1 MEHINKYLSGVLLPL
16 SLAFFAVFFLIKL
29 KGAPLTHPKTM
40 VMSVFGGG
48 EGERKSSVRAVILAL
63 AGTLGVGNIA
73 GVASAIALGGAGAV
87 LWMWISALLAMILK
101 YSEVVL
107 ALVHRRSRNGEYYG
121 GAMYYMRD
129 FFNSRKKYSIGI
141 AYSSIFTLLCL
152 LNGFTMGCM
161 IQSNAISQSLKSS
174 LGIGE
179 KISGAV
185 IAALIF
191 AVLIL
196 NGKKIFSFCT
206 RLVPAVSILYI
217 IMSLAVIA
225 SEFDRLGNVLREIFA
240 DAFSFEAA
248 GAGVFGFFTSRA
260 LRFGTV
266 RGLFSNEAGCG
277 TSPIAHATADT
288 SSPARQGILGVIE
301 VFIDTIVVCTMTA
314 FVILLNR
321 DTAFLYRDN
330 PIMMALSSFS
340 ALFGRAGALLLS
352 ASVVLFAF
360 ATIICWG
367 YYGKECVYYLNK
379 GKTAE
384 RIYYIVYILLAF
396 FGSFISLEG
405 VWAAADFALGAMSL
419 MNLAVLGAM
428 SGEIKRETLNYFK

>member
-1 MEHINKYLSGVLLPL
+1 MEHINKYLSGVLLPIA
-16 SLAFFAVFFLIKL
+16 LAFFAVFFLLKL
-29 KGAPLTHPKTM
+29 RGAPLIHPM
-40 VMSVFGGG
+40 AMLRSVFGKG
-48 EGERKSSVRAVILAL
+48 EKERSSSVRAVIFAL

-87 LWMWISALLAMILK
+87 FWMWISAFLAMVLK

-129 FFNSRKKYSIGI
+129 FFNSRKKHLAGI
-141 AYSSIFTLLCL
+141 VYSSAFTLLCL

-161 IQSNAISQSLKSS
+161 IQSNAISQSLESSFGIAEKS
-174 LGIGE
+174 
-179 KISGAV
+179 SGAV
-185 IAALIF
+185 LAILTF

-196 NGKKIFSFCT
+196 NGKKIFSLCT

-225 SEFDRLGNVLREIFA
+225 SGIDRLGDVLCEIFA

-248 GAGVFGFFTSRA
+248 GAGVLGFFTSRA

-288 SSPARQGILGVIE
+288 SSPARQGILGVVE
-301 VFIDTIVVCTMTA
+301 VFVDTIVVCTMTA
-314 FVILLNR
+314 LVILLNR
-321 DTAFLYRDN
+321 DTVFSYRDN

-340 ALFGRAGALLLS
+340 VLFGRAGGMLLS

-360 ATIICWG
+360 ATVICWG
-367 YYGKECVYYLNK
+367 YYGKECVYYLNR

-384 RIYYIVYILLAF
+384 RIYYIIYILLAF
-396 FGSFISLEG
+396 VGSFIPLDG
-405 VWAAADFALGAMSL
+405 VWAAADFAVSTMSL
-419 MNLAVLGAM
+419 MNLCVLGAM
-428 SGEIKRETLNYFK
+428 SGEIKRETLNYFI